1 MQWGQVSIE
10 KKVLDELLNATGAKT
25 KSAAVKK
32 IIDEYLRERK
42 VDNIMS
48 MKGKRTLTLRRMKSV
63 TMSCAVRSLTRLQGR
78 STRGTISP
86 G

>member
-1 MQWGQVSIE
+1 MRATVTIE
-10 KKVLDELLNATGAKT
+10 KDMLDELVKATGAKT

-48 MKGKRTLTLRRMKSV
+48 MKGKLTFDLTADEIRHHKLRR
-63 TMSCAVRSLTRLQGR
+63 TD
-78 STRGTISP
+78 P
-86 G
+86 